1 MGTQALER
9 ATQVLLALGGNQR
22 QGLRLTELSER
33 CGLDLSTTQR
43 LVKGLVRL
51 RLADRDEEKR
61 YRLGAL
67 TFELG
72 LAAGQSN
79 AIVGRMRPVLQE
91 VAQRTGDTAYY
102 IVRSGDEVVCL
113 LREEGHFQV
122 RALIPAIGGRRPI
135 GLGGASLHILSQL
148 EERQAIIERNAGI
161 YARYPHST
169 AEVVSMSATEALRL
183 GYGISHARD
192 IAGVSNAG
200 IAVPNGDREPFA
212 GIGITCISPRLTQ
225 EHCEEAIVI
234 LREALAHAGY

>member
-91 VAQRTGDTAYY
+91 VAQRTGDTA
-102 IVRSGDEVVCL
+102 S
-113 LREEGHFQV
+113 
-122 RALIPAIGGRRPI
+122 
-135 GLGGASLHILSQL
+135 
-148 EERQAIIERNAGI
+148 
-161 YARYPHST
+161 
-169 AEVVSMSATEALRL
+169 VSYT
-183 GYGISHARD
+183 H
-192 IAGVSNAG
+192 
-200 IAVPNGDREPFA
+200 
-212 GIGITCISPRLTQ
+212 LTLPTK
-225 EHCEEAIVI
+225 A
-234 LREALAHAGY
+234 